1 MFISNLGEVGA
12 TPALVKTLAFNEAR
26 LEMIAENVANASTP
40 GYRTKQLDER
50 AFQRSLREA
59 LDRRTKTPHKPFSV
73 RSGTEVE
80 TNDYGLL
87 DVTPSFRPAEN
98 ALFHDGTNMSIEKQM
113 ADLAETNM
121 MHELATTLLRGRV
134 DGMRKAIRGTVS

>member
-1 MFISNLGEVGA
+1 MFISNLGETGA

-26 LEMIAENVANASTP
+26 LEMIADNVANASTP

-50 AFQRSLREA
+50 AFQRALREA
-59 LDRRTKTPHKPFSV
+59 LDRKSRAPHKPFEV

-80 TNDYGLL
+80 TNDRGLL
-87 DVTPSFRPAEN
+87 EVSPSVRPAEN
-98 ALFHDGTNMSIEKQM
+98 ALFHDGTNMSIEKQL

-121 MHELATTLLRGRV
+121 MHELTTTLLRGRV
-134 DGMRKAIRGTVS
+134 NSMRAAIRGRVS

>member
-26 LEMIAENVANASTP
+26 LEMIAENVANISTP
-40 GYRTKQLDER
+40 GYRTKHLDER
-50 AFQRSLREA
+50 AFQRALREA
-59 LDRRTKTPHKPFSV
+59 LDGRAKSPHRPFSV

-80 TNDYGLL
+80 TNDRGLL
-87 DVTPSFRPAEN
+87 EVTPSLRPAEN

-134 DGMRKAIRGTVS
+134 EGMRKAIRGRVS